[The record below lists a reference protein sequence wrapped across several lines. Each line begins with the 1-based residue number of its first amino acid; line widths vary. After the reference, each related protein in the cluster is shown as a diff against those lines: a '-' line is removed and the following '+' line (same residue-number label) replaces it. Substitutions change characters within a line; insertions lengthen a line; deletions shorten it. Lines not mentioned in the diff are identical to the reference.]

1 MDAMDG
7 MTLEHLMMD
16 ILTTSAHH
24 NSLTQ
29 QEGDF
34 GAFKYK
40 VKVLLD
46 NLLVK
51 FDQDVHYQRDLEEQI
66 DNLEVENMG
75 KDKCIKRLS
84 RDAKEAIYECRSEAD
99 EMADKMMTTVKLLQ
113 RDNALYQVN
122 SFTFFCSNSLKFI

>member
-1 MDAMDG
+1 MDAMDAMDG

-16 ILTTSAHH
+16 ILTSSAHH

-75 KDKCIKRLS
+75 KDKCR
-84 RDAKEAIYECRSEAD
+84 RCRSCNMIHFLFPHD
-99 EMADKMMTTVKLLQ
+99 SLQLTINLTILLT
-113 RDNALYQVN
+113 L
-122 SFTFFCSNSLKFI
+122 LH